1 MSTILNARIM
11 HRMIFAQPK
20 TLSFSREG
28 EGITATRIGSVDPL
42 TNAAVLGDDVP
53 YDAVIDPKNV
63 FYREESGAIITLAA
77 ILAEDHVYFEDAD
90 AQYDFIRHAYPENF
104 TNVDLE
110 GWFAHDSTLDDNTV
124 ALNAIIQGE
133 NLYES
138 GDRAVQNLID
148 RLCEYRGSTAYEE
161 VTCIVDDAK
170 HEFAE
175 IGIEFDNGGELEDVD
190 SLLLDELYNCDEGD
204 AIGDLVSNTSAQ
216 FVRCELLMP
225 GETEADRIRLDDG
238 LDLDDENEALRE
250 WAKKLLS
257 SLGISPDGD
266 NVKRFLSMM
275 NEEYR
280 PGEWLTLSLFA
291 RVEMQPFYES
301 SENTVTIDR
310 PYLWLGN
317 IHMGSGWLSQNQIK
331 GSITVPRAHLF
342 HDAEGP
348 GYGVDETCGLYAP
361 AFKESDVTFSTN
373 EG

>member
-20 TLSFSREG
+20 ILSFSREG

-42 TNAAVLGDDVP
+42 TNAAVRGDDIA
-53 YDAVIDPKNV
+53 YNAVIDPKNV

-77 ILAEDHVYFEDAD
+77 ILAEDNIIFDDVD
-90 AQYDFIRHAYPENF
+90 AQYEFIRAAYPEDF

-110 GWFAHDSTLDDNTV
+110 GWFSHGSTLADNTV
-124 ALNAIIQGE
+124 VLNAIIQGE

-148 RLCEYRGSTAYEE
+148 QLCEYRGSTAYEK
-161 VTCIVDDAK
+161 VTCIVDGAK

-175 IGIEFDNGGELEDVD
+175 IGIEFDNGGGLEDVD
-190 SLLLDELYNCDEGD
+190 SLLRDELYNCDEGD

-216 FVRCELLMP
+216 FVRYELLMP
-225 GETEADRIRLDDG
+225 GETEAENIRLDDG
-238 LDLDDENEALRE
+238 LDLDNENEALRE

-257 SLGISPDGD
+257 SLGISADED
-266 NVKRFLSMM
+266 NVKLFLGMM

-301 SENTVTIDR
+301 GENTVTIDR

-317 IHMGSGWLSQNQIK
+317 IHMGSGWLSEGRIE
-331 GSITVPRAHLF
+331 GSITVPRARLF
-342 HDAEGP
+342 HDSEGP
-348 GYGVDETCGLYAP
+348 GYGVDETCGLYHP
-361 AFKESDVTFSTN
+361 AFEKSDVTFSTN